1 MGTLLPRKDPQK
13 RIAFRRTFGL
23 SGDLGSTLDEKKPGA
38 RPGRV
43 KEDVDAIS
51 R

>member
-13 RIAFRRTFGL
+13 RIAFRRTFDL
-23 SGDLGSTLDEKKPGA
+23 SGEFGSTLNEKKPGA
-38 RPGRV
+38 RPGWV
-43 KEDVDAIS
+43 KEDFDAIS